1 MGSGAMAVH
10 YKPNNPDEKLFLI
23 TASPPRVIEFD
34 ITDFRNF
41 YISKVYMAQE
51 EANKR
56 YVAVPVLAVNKHQV
70 NLLMRDIYTNTY
82 SIRIFCRDSSFFK
95 IV

>member
-10 YKPNNPDEKLFLI
+10 YEPKNPDEKLFLI

-82 SIRIFCRDSSFFK
+82 SIRIFCRDTSFFK

>member
-1 MGSGAMAVH
+1 MAVH
-10 YKPNNPDEKLFLI
+10 YEAKNPEEKLFLI

-34 ITDFRNF
+34 ISDFRNF
-41 YISKVYMAQE
+41 FILKVYTAQE

-56 YVAVPVLAVNKHQV
+56 YVAVPVLAVNNHQV
-70 NLLMRDIYTNTY
+70 SLLMRDIYTNSY
-82 SIRIFCRDSSFFK
+82 SIRIFCRDCTFFR